1 MAFNFGDAEYLNQL
15 DISHPVGTYLDTR
28 SKAFDPNVYYPGT
41 KWELDTSGTVLAS
54 KSSTDGSALNVEP
67 GNTVGEDAHKL
78 TVDEMPSHAH
88 DLIRSCDNTDW
99 SFFAHDQTTHG
110 SVTGTIPGSQTMEQV
125 GGNQSHNN
133 IQPTQTVYRW
143 WRIS

>member
-1 MAFNFGDAEYLNQL
+1 MAFNFGDAEYMNQL

-41 KWELDTSGTVLAS
+41 KWERDTSGTVLAA
-54 KSSTDGSALNVEP
+54 KSSADGNALNVEP
-67 GNTVGEDAHKL
+67 GNTVGEATHKL
-78 TVDEMPSHAH
+78 TVDELPSHSH
-88 DLIRSCDNTDW
+88 NMFRFIDGTPNVNPFI
-99 SFFAHDQTTHG
+99 
-110 SVTGTIPGSQTMEQV
+110 SVTGYSNYGSETTAFSRNV
-125 GGNQSHNN
+125 GNDKSHNN